1 MSGLFENMDVVAT
14 GVIATYLIVTT
25 LIGVALSRRTR
36 SSRDWALG
44 GGGMGIVMIAVGIA
58 GTRIGGVGTYGV
70 AGDVITEGLWG
81 LWYGVNTFLAMALV
95 GLFYA
100 IPYRRLR
107 LSTVAEIFQRR
118 FGSTRCQV
126 LTSLCVQTE
135 YFIINVIE
143 PFVIGKII
151 QEVTGWPFG
160 VGVAIGGLV
169 IVAYTAAGGLRASA
183 ATNMIHCGV
192 IIFGLLLV
200 GALGLN
206 HLGGWEGVRSSVNA
220 TLETA
225 GRDTTSWWSFVGAG
239 WGAVFGMFFSATVHT
254 PGASVYVNFA
264 SSAREERMVIPAFLL
279 GGVIGAVMPFLA
291 GAIGIQ
297 TLAKYGADA
306 QLASYTRITRLAAEI
321 NPWIGGI
328 ALAAILAAVIS
339 SAGPILLSS
348 STMFV
353 RDWLWF
359 TRDYSPETKLKAYRI
374 TTVIYGALAAF
385 IAWRA
390 DIRSVLDLLLLGFA
404 MVVPPAVVVGY
415 LIYWRRT
422 TEAGAFWGI
431 LSGYGLGLAW
441 FLAIEWAERAGFE
454 AGEGAGLLEQLAHRC
469 FVENGGV
476 DPSII
481 TTVVPVVAVPLVS
494 LLGPRNTE
502 GEDAFYAQLSRPAE
516 EG

>member
-1 MSGLFENMDVVAT
+1 MFENMDVIAT
-14 GVIATYLIVTT
+14 GMITLYLVATT
-25 LIGVALSRRTR
+25 LIGVMISRRTR
-36 SSRDWALG
+36 TSSDWALG

-70 AGDVITEGLWG
+70 AGDVIKDGLWN

-100 IPYRRLR
+100 IPHRRLR
-107 LSTVAEIFQRR
+107 LNTVAEIFQER

-151 QEVTGWPFG
+151 AQVTGWPFG

-183 ATNMIHCGV
+183 ATNMIHCSV
-192 IIFGLLLV
+192 IVFGLILV
-200 GALGLN
+200 GVMGLN
-206 HLGGWEGVRSSVNA
+206 HLGGWENMTSNINA
-220 TLETA
+220 TLEA
-225 GRDTTSWWSFVGAG
+225 ADRDTRSWWSFVGAG

-264 SSAREERMVIPAFLL
+264 SSAREERVVIPAFLL
-279 GGVIGAVMPFLA
+279 GGLIGALMPLLA
-291 GAIGIQ
+291 GAIGMQ

-306 QLASYTRITRLAAEI
+306 QLSSYTSITKLATEI

-353 RDWLWF
+353 RDWLGF
-359 TRDYSPETKLKAYRI
+359 TRDYSPEKKLVAYRI
-374 TTVIYGALAAF
+374 TTVVYGLLAAL

-390 DIRSVLDLLLLGFA
+390 DIRSMLDLLLLGFA

-431 LSGYGLGLAW
+431 LLGYGLGLAW
-441 FLAIEWAERAGFE
+441 FVAIQWAKRSGLELEDDG
-454 AGEGAGLLEQLAHRC
+454 GAINQLLYRC
-469 FVENGGV
+469 FAENGGI

-481 TTVVPVVAVPLVS
+481 TTLVPLAAVPVIS
-494 LLGPRNTE
+494 LLGARETE
-502 GEDAFYAQLSRPAE
+502 GEASFYERLSTPADPA
-516 EG
+516 